1 MEQGRMYERT
11 NRKTGFR
18 HKSHYHKYFQ
28 GYTEVRVKKPNGRYR
43 IERVYTAPWKQH
55 DMTQSRWILQKVI
68 YLVLS
73 LLSVICVAASM
84 AVDALSNYVWFVFL
98 PGILAFLAAFLLCA
112 CAVSYATKPRK
123 MTLGEFTGAVR
134 GIRRAAL
141 VTLVCAAVTTLA
153 KLVSAIL
160 LETLASASEW
170 KAVLL
175 LFAAV
180 VGAAVIC
187 AAERKTNY
195 IDIPNHTSKPIN
207 GEEIW

>member
-1 MEQGRMYERT
+1 MEQGNMYERT

-55 DMTQSRWILQKVI
+55 DMEKPRWVSQKVL
-68 YLVLS
+68 YLVLA
-73 LLSVICVAASM
+73 LLSAVCIAVSM
-84 AVDALSNYVWFVFL
+84 AADVLSNYVWFVFL
-98 PGILAFLAAFLLCA
+98 PGILTFVAAFVLCA
-112 CAVSYATKPRK
+112 YAVAYATKPRK

-141 VTLVCAAVTTLA
+141 VTLICTAITVLT
-153 KLVSAIL
+153 KLVSVIM
-160 LETLASASEW
+160 LETLASSSEW
-170 KAVLL
+170 KTFLL
-175 LFAAV
+175 LFAAII
-180 VGAAVIC
+180 GSAVIYI
-187 AAERKTNY
+187 AERNTNY
-195 IDIPNHTSKPIN
+195 IDIPNHTSKPVN